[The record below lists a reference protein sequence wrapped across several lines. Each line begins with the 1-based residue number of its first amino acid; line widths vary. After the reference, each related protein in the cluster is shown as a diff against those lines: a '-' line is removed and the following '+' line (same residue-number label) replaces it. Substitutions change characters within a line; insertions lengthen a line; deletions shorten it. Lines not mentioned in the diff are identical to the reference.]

1 MMQLTLST
9 NRPDTCLFDH
19 RCKPPKGCITGS
31 CHRGRRGR
39 ALPLC
44 SMCSYAFPQHATSPW
59 TRLQDLIQFQ
69 GREKWYEAKFCA
81 DDAPDWNPAT
91 FLRKQRAT
99 PGLQTIVLEVEIS
112 RDKVPIRNAYKHV
125 GQRASVRVDS
135 GIDRELA
142 GKQTNCS
149 CSISSYQKQT
159 ADYIP
164 LLTDCAGLYLWHLLQ
179 QCLCMS
185 TFVASRGCCNCTAVV
200 QSLLFTGTHKQ
211 PPQDQHGAASPC
223 PGLSSPCPALLS
235 PAPALVSD

>member
-1 MMQLTLST
+1 
-9 NRPDTCLFDH
+9 
-19 RCKPPKGCITGS
+19 
-31 CHRGRRGR
+31 
-39 ALPLC
+39 
-44 SMCSYAFPQHATSPW
+44 MCSYALDQQATLPL

-142 GKQTNCS
+142 GKHAKFFLQHIQLPEAYCCLCPS
-149 CSISSYQKQT
+149 
-159 ADYIP
+159 
-164 LLTDCAGLYLWHLLQ
+164 LTDCAGLYLWHLLE

-185 TFVASRGCCNCTAVV
+185 TLVASRV
-200 QSLLFTGTHKQ
+200 
-211 PPQDQHGAASPC
+211 PAAN
-223 PGLSSPCPALLS
+223 LWL
-235 PAPALVSD
+235 

>member
-1 MMQLTLST
+1 MTQLALST
-9 NRPDTCLFDH
+9 NRPDTCLRDH
-19 RCKPPKGCITGS
+19 RCKPLEDCITGS

-39 ALPLC
+39 ALALC
-44 SMCSYAFPQHATSPW
+44 FLYSYAFAQHATPLIC
-59 TRLQDLIQFQ
+59 LQDLIQFQ

-142 GKQTNCS
+142 GKQTTFFL
-149 CSISSYQKQT
+149 Q
-159 ADYIP
+159 
-164 LLTDCAGLYLWHLLQ
+164 HLQL
-179 QCLCMS
+179 S
-185 TFVASRGCCNCTAVV
+185 
-200 QSLLFTGTHKQ
+200 
-211 PPQDQHGAASPC
+211 AAYC
-223 PGLSSPCPALLS
+223 
-235 PAPALVSD
+235 